1 MIEEQDAWAVYRC
14 RRIERGQMPQGE
26 ADFTPLS
33 DAERARRWRTFSAV
47 WLYAFAIIVVAI
59 AAWAVI

>member
-26 ADFTPLS
+26 VVVSLHATAWEAMDEADRLK
-33 DAERARRWRTFSAV
+33 SADRENS
-47 WLYAFAIIVVAI
+47 YVVG
-59 AAWAVI
+59 WA

>member
-1 MIEEQDAWAVYRC
+1 MGNDRDDLLSAARLGGNGSEH
-14 RRIERGQMPQGE
+14 

-59 AAWAVI
+59 AVWSVT